1 MTKQQL
7 VQSLRAGM
15 FADRDSI
22 DEAVIYAMDL
32 LGKDLKVMTAIY
44 VLLNTVANEI
54 EKIGEEENE
63 FLDVSKK
70 YEEEEELASIQ
81 EYNEQQNLKEPQ

>member
-7 VQSLRAGM
+7 VQGLRVGM

-32 LGKDLKVMTAIY
+32 LGKDMKVLTAIY

-54 EKIGEEENE
+54 EKLEE
-63 FLDVSKK
+63 V
-70 YEEEEELASIQ
+70 
-81 EYNEQQNLKEPQ
+81 

>member
-7 VQSLRAGM
+7 VQGLRAGM

-32 LGKDLKVMTAIY
+32 LGKDMKVLTAIY

-54 EKIGEEENE
+54 EKLEE
-63 FLDVSKK
+63 V
-70 YEEEEELASIQ
+70 
-81 EYNEQQNLKEPQ
+81 